1 MEYILL
7 GLILLLTGMIFYL
20 YDNNK
25 KLAARNRALQEIM
38 EVKDI
43 TISNLQ
49 ASRVAVKDVI
59 ENFSAH
65 DEVMQLIDA
74 GESRES
80 ISEKLG
86 IPTSRIELFLSV
98 KINAVL
104 RRRTPFFS
112 KLTLSSSMEV
122 MSLALSTLEIASWD
136 RSSLSRSPLANSAI
150 LTKFRRLVAR
160 FTSLLNPV
168 LEKMLSTF
176 ASIKAYPFAL
186 SLRG

>member
-7 GLILLLTGMIFYL
+7 GLLLLLIGLLFYL
-20 YDNNK
+20 YNKNK
-25 KLAARNRALQEIM
+25 KLAAENRVLQEIM
-38 EVKDI
+38 EVKNI

-86 IPTSRIELFLSV
+86 IPTSRVELIIKFD
-98 KINAVL
+98 KI
-104 RRRTPFFS
+104 
-112 KLTLSSSMEV
+112 KKEH
-122 MSLALSTLEIASWD
+122 D
-136 RSSLSRSPLANSAI
+136 R
-150 LTKFRRLVAR
+150 
-160 FTSLLNPV
+160 
-168 LEKMLSTF
+168 
-176 ASIKAYPFAL
+176 
-186 SLRG
+186 